1 MFVPVVIHKDPE
13 SDYGVTVPDLP
24 GCFSAG
30 DNLADALMQ
39 AREAIELHLEDMLAD
54 GDVVPVMSDLG
65 CLQEDADQDGGV
77 WHLVEIDPTKISGKA
92 RRVNVTIAENLLTVI
107 DGYAATANMSR
118 SGFLA
123 EAAMQF
129 ISREQVQGNTIH
141 PDVINRENER
151 ARRRR
156 RA

>member
-1 MFVPVVIHKDPE
+1 VFVPVVIHKDPE

-30 DNLADALMQ
+30 DNLADALAQ

-54 GDVVPVMSDLG
+54 GDVVPAMSELG

-77 WHLVEIDPTKISGKA
+77 WHLVEIDPTKISGRA
-92 RRVNVTIAENLLTVI
+92 RRVNVTIPENLLTVI
-107 DGYAATANMSR
+107 DGYVATANISR

-129 ISREQVQGNTIH
+129 ISREQVQGNAIH
-141 PDVINRENER
+141 PDVINRENKR

-156 RA
+156 A